1 MIEEKFGVRNQ
12 GPLECTDKQRYDVF
26 VCVKLL

>member
-12 GPLECTDKQRYDVF
+12 GPLKCTDKQRYDVF